1 MPRPTS
7 LAAGAAALLA
17 LTACAGAREEQVRQ
31 ALAAAPPPLALT
43 ETATGAAADLPARL
57 EAGLPGQLAVA
68 MERNPELQAA
78 FHRWRAS
85 VLRIS
90 RARRLPEPVLGFGLF
105 VSAVETRVGPQ
116 RARLGLSQTF
126 PWPTRLTAGADAAA
140 AEARA
145 QARRF
150 DALALAVGRR
160 VTEGYWRL
168 WVIRQNRAT
177 HTQHLEVL
185 RALSESARARVATG
199 ATALADQQQVDLAVA
214 RLQDLLRGMDEA
226 ERATAA
232 QLRATLGVPP
242 GTRLPTPGEPPQASL
257 PAESDAAMAAEARAH
272 PAVEALT
279 LGAEAKDALAR
290 AESAERLGGLTL
302 SADWIITGA
311 NGTGLPEDGKD
322 AVVVGAGLKVPL
334 WQGSYGEAVEA
345 AEAEAT
351 AQRADAR
358 AAADQAEAELE
369 GALSAVRDAT
379 RRVQLHRTT
388 LVPQAESA
396 LESVLGAYA
405 SGRGTVAQGLLAQRD
420 LLDLRLELDR
430 ARAEHAI
437 QWARLEQVVGHAV
450 ERVPL
455 EEP

>member
-1 MPRPTS
+1 
-7 LAAGAAALLA
+7 
-17 LTACAGAREEQVRQ
+17 
-31 ALAAAPPPLALT
+31 
-43 ETATGAAADLPARL
+43 
-57 EAGLPGQLAVA
+57 
-68 MERNPELQAA
+68 
-78 FHRWRAS
+78 
-85 VLRIS
+85 
-90 RARRLPEPVLGFGLF
+90 
-105 VSAVETRVGPQ
+105 
-116 RARLGLSQTF
+116 
-126 PWPTRLTAGADAAA
+126 
-140 AEARA
+140 
-145 QARRF
+145 
-150 DALALAVGRR
+150 
-160 VTEGYWRL
+160 
-168 WVIRQNRAT
+168 
-177 HTQHLEVL
+177 
-185 RALSESARARVATG
+185 
-199 ATALADQQQVDLAVA
+199 
-214 RLQDLLRGMDEA
+214 
-226 ERATAA
+226 
-232 QLRATLGVPP
+232 
-242 GTRLPTPGEPPQASL
+242 
-257 PAESDAAMAAEARAH
+257 MAAEARAH